1 MSMLNCDS
9 FKKKRKIKMKKKLI
23 ALVSAVCLI
32 MMLSACGKQNV
43 PQPDEPVDGGAAV
56 VNPMHESSQEAILQE
71 LGLSFQIPAGAEN
84 VAFWTIGSNPVLA
97 QMDFTFDG
105 DKYTYR
111 ISTDSGNEDI
121 SGMYYEWEQTEE
133 TTVGGLTAEVKWIDW
148 NQGVISWYDAA
159 PGIQYSLSQDTNAT
173 FNSLEIMANALY
185 IPVQGEADGQEEGF
199 PEIMTGYL
207 RDFREN
213 YHPGT
218 AGSSLT
224 GSAYAARFMDLF
236 TEENADAE
244 EVRKVARSFADSLSS
259 EEQSLLHEQFTG
271 LKSAAEYLLNE
282 KNAPD
287 LLLDCGYEALYFPWN
302 AEQMTSCF
310 EAMENA

>member
-1 MSMLNCDS
+1 M
-9 FKKKRKIKMKKKLI
+9 KKLI
-23 ALVSAVCLI
+23 ALFSAVCL
-32 MMLSACGKQNV
+32 MTLLCACGKQEV
-43 PQPDEPVDGGAAV
+43 PQPDEPAVGEPAVGGTTV

-84 VAFWTIGSNPVLA
+84 VAFWTIGSDPILA
-97 QMDFTFDG
+97 QMNFTFDG
-105 DKYTYR
+105 DEYTYR
-111 ISTDSGNEDI
+111 VSTNSGNEDI

-133 TTVGGLTAEVKWIDW
+133 TSVGGLTAEVKWIDW
-148 NQGVISWYDAA
+148 NQGVISWYDVV

-173 FNSLEIMANALY
+173 FNSLEIMANALF
-185 IPVQGEADGQEEGF
+185 IPVQGEVNGQEEDF
-199 PEIMTGYL
+199 QEIMNGYL
-207 RDFREN
+207 RDFQEN

-236 TEENADAE
+236 TEENVDGDTVGKAA
-244 EVRKVARSFADSLSS
+244 KSFAGSLSS
-259 EEQSLLHEQFTG
+259 EEQSILHEQLSG
-271 LKSAAEYLLNE
+271 LKSAAEYLLSE
-282 KNAPD
+282 ENASE

-310 EAMENA
+310 EAMEKA

>member
-1 MSMLNCDS
+1 
-9 FKKKRKIKMKKKLI
+9 MKKFI
-23 ALVSAVCLI
+23 ALVSAVCL
-32 MMLSACGKQNV
+32 MTLLPACGKQEV

-84 VAFWTIGSNPVLA
+84 VAFWTIGSDPVLA
-97 QMDFTFDG
+97 QMNFTFDG
-105 DKYTYR
+105 DEYVYR
-111 ISTDSGNEDI
+111 ISTDSGNKDI

-133 TTVGGLTAEVKWIDW
+133 TSVGGLAGEAKWIDW

-173 FNSLEIMANALY
+173 FNSLEIMANALF
-185 IPVQGEADGQEEGF
+185 IPVQGNADGQEENF
-199 PEIMTGYL
+199 QEIMNGYL
-207 RDFREN
+207 RDFQEN

-224 GSAYAARFMDLF
+224 GYAYAARFMDLF
-236 TEENADAE
+236 TEDNVDGDTVGKAA
-244 EVRKVARSFADSLSS
+244 KSFADTLSS
-259 EEQSLLHEQFTG
+259 EEQSTLHEQFSG
-271 LKSAAEYLLNE
+271 LKNAAEYLLNE
-282 KNAPD
+282 ENARD
-287 LLLDCGYEALYFPWN
+287 LLMDCGYEPLYCPWA

-310 EAMENA
+310 EAMEKA

>member
-1 MSMLNCDS
+1 M
-9 FKKKRKIKMKKKLI
+9 KKLI
-23 ALVSAVCLI
+23 ALFSVVCL
-32 MMLSACGKQNV
+32 MMLLCACGKQEV
-43 PQPDEPVDGGAAV
+43 PQPDEPADGGTAV

-84 VAFWTIGSNPVLA
+84 VAFWTIGSDPVLA
-97 QMDFTFDG
+97 QMNFTFDG
-105 DKYTYR
+105 DEYTYR
-111 ISTDSGNEDI
+111 VSTNSGNEDI

-133 TTVGGLTAEVKWIDW
+133 TSVGGLTAEVKWIDW
-148 NQGVISWYDAA
+148 NQGVISWYDVV

-173 FNSLEIMANALY
+173 FNSLEIMANALF
-185 IPVQGEADGQEEGF
+185 IPVQGEVNGQEEDF
-199 PEIMTGYL
+199 QEIMNGYL
-207 RDFREN
+207 RDFQEN

-236 TEENADAE
+236 TEENVDGDTVGKAA
-244 EVRKVARSFADSLSS
+244 KSFAASLSS
-259 EEQSLLHEQFTG
+259 EEQSILHEQLSG
-271 LKSAAEYLLNE
+271 LKSAAEYLLSE
-282 KNAPD
+282 ENASE

-310 EAMENA
+310 EAMEKA